1 MSGEW
6 LFCRVWSPACGVVRE
21 PEPCQRWRLA
31 ERRLLNPGNQ
41 GGPMSQLSLTFLTG
55 FMQWQPRD
63 KAVRNA
69 IGDTRTDRLIDEG
82 HYRRDL
88 S

>member
-1 MSGEW
+1 M
-6 LFCRVWSPACGVVRE
+6 F
-21 PEPCQRWRLA
+21 QF
-31 ERRLLNPGNQ
+31 
-41 GGPMSQLSLTFLTG
+41 SLTLCLAG

-69 IGDTRTDRLIDEG
+69 IGDTRTDRLINEG

-88 S
+88 F

>member
-1 MSGEW
+1 
-6 LFCRVWSPACGVVRE
+6 
-21 PEPCQRWRLA
+21 
-31 ERRLLNPGNQ
+31 
-41 GGPMSQLSLTFLTG
+41 MSQLSLTFLTG

-69 IGDTRTDRLIDEG
+69 IGDTRTDRLINEG